1 MTESWI
7 QNWKHTSAPELVSSS
22 VSRHEASTVR
32 RSRQRNIFDLLTQR
46 EVSPRIKHQAKNQWT
61 KAPRCDA
68 GSTELEFW
76 VTDAQHDI
84 LYWAESQSLHCW
96 SAKYCPLV
104 PASRATI
111 AAAFSTDGRVLAST
125 HGDHTVKIIDY
136 QTGKCLK
143 VLQGHQRTPWVVRFH
158 PLHSD
163 ILASGS
169 LDCEVRLW
177 DAKTSRCTQV
187 LGFYRPIASIAFHAM
202 GEVLAVASGHKLFIW
217 DYNNRALD
225 PPMILRTRRSLR
237 AVQFHPCAAPYLLTA
252 EVHDRDS
259 EYSTMT
265 PALMKNYAL
274 RGIPPL
280 GNSGVDNM
288 ISELPYTHN
297 FEHVGPL
304 SSVPVNACS
313 FDGSR
318 RHDTPHHHLMTSV
331 PGVGGSLLGTHA
343 VSFGIGSERATSLLD
358 GGTEL
363 PCTVKL
369 RIWRYNINDPFIAL
383 EPEACLLTI
392 PHVVLC
398 SEMGTHFSPCGRF
411 LVACVA
417 CVLPQRDG
425 DHGSQMHEHYDSTMA
440 GTSPTH
446 HALPSR
452 QIVYELR
459 VYSLEKATFGTVLAS
474 RTVKAGHCLTSVQF
488 SPTSEHILLAY
499 GRQHDSLLRTILLDG
514 DTRVPLYIVLEVY
527 RVSDMELVRVLPSA
541 GDEVNVACFHPS
553 PGAGLVYGT
562 KEGKLRFL
570 QHNGASMGLNS
581 STGDNIHD
589 S

>member
-7 QNWKHTSAPELVSSS
+7 QNWKHTSAPESVSSS
-22 VSRHEASTVR
+22 VSRHEASTAR
-32 RSRQRNIFDLLTQR
+32 RSRQRNIFDLLAQR
-46 EVSPRIKHQAKNQWT
+46 EVSPRTKHQAKTQWT
-61 KAPRCDA
+61 KTPRCDT

-76 VTDAQHDI
+76 VTDAQHDL

-96 SAKYCPLV
+96 CAKYCPLV

-111 AAAFSTDGRVLAST
+111 AAAFSPDGRVLAST

-143 VLQGHQRTPWVVRFH
+143 VLQGHQRTPWVV
-158 PLHSD
+158 HS
-163 ILASGS
+163 
-169 LDCEVRLW
+169 
-177 DAKTSRCTQV
+177 Q
-187 LGFYRPIASIAFHAM
+187 
-202 GEVLAVASGHKLFIW
+202 
-217 DYNNRALD
+217 
-225 PPMILRTRRSLR
+225 
-237 AVQFHPCAAPYLLTA
+237 
-252 EVHDRDS
+252 VHDRDS
-259 EYSTMT
+259 EDSTMT
-265 PALMKNYAL
+265 PALLKNYAF
-274 RGIPPL
+274 RDIPLL
-280 GNSGVDNM
+280 GSSGVDNL

-297 FEHVGPL
+297 FEHVGAS
-304 SSVPVNACS
+304 SSVPVNADS
-313 FDGSR
+313 FDGS
-318 RHDTPHHHLMTSV
+318 MTSV

-343 VSFGIGSERATSLLD
+343 VSFGVGSERATSLLD
-358 GGTEL
+358 NGTEL
-363 PCTVKL
+363 PCAVKL
-369 RIWRYNINDPFIAL
+369 RIWRHNIKDPFIAL
-383 EPEACLLTI
+383 EPEACLLTV
-392 PHVVLC
+392 PHAVLC

-425 DHGSQMHEHYDSTMA
+425 DHGSQLHDNYDSTGA
-440 GTSPTH
+440 GTSPTRH
-446 HALPSR
+446 TLPSR

-474 RTVKAGHCLTSVQF
+474 RAVKAAHCLTSVQF

-499 GRQHDSLLRTILLDG
+499 GRQHNSLLRTILIDG
-514 DTRVPLYIVLEVY
+514 ETRIPLYRVLEVY

-570 QHNGASMGLNS
+570 QHNSASMGLNS
-581 STGDNIHD
+581 SAGDNIHD